1 MPTSK
6 VKFQAHPRTVVDG
19 TVLCPEP
26 PCHPQANAHR
36 ADNSSKRWHLCGGA
50 LWEALCEIH
59 TVVHMG
65 QKRSLQMRKV
75 KEHARDTQLSSGS
88 QDLSLVLVVSGA
100 QELKSSAGLKIANSG

>member
-1 MPTSK
+1 MGLFSALSPHVTLKLMPAE
-6 VKFQAHPRTVVDG
+6 QIIA
-19 TVLCPEP
+19 
-26 PCHPQANAHR
+26 ANVGI
-36 ADNSSKRWHLCGGA
+36 SVGGGA

-100 QELKSSAGLKIANSG
+100 QELKSSAGLKITNSG